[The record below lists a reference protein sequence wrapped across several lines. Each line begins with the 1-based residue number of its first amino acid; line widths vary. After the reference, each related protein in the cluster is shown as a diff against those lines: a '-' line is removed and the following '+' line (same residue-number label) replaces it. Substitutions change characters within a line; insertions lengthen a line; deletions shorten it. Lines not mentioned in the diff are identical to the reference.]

1 MPQAEIR
8 SAIIDRLNAEQQL
21 AVAHDDSPLL
31 IIAGAGTGKT
41 QTLVHR
47 VAHLIERG
55 TPPGKILLLTFTRR
69 AAAEMLR
76 RVDGLLGQIANRR
89 PAAAPTRPSHKIWGG
104 TFHAIATRLL
114 RMHGHAVG
122 LSPDFTILDRGDSED
137 LLNVMRTELGFHQLK
152 TRFPR
157 KATCMA
163 IYSYCVNT
171 QRPLNQV
178 LAEAFPWCGEYSDQL
193 KKLFQAYVDRKDMA
207 DVLDFDDLLLFW
219 RGLMK
224 NRDAAEMI
232 CSRFECVLVDEY
244 QDTNHLQAETLQLL
258 CPHGRGLTV
267 VGDDCQ
273 SIYSFRGATVRNILD
288 FPKQFDG
295 ATTVKLEQNYRST
308 VPILDVTNDVMTGA
322 ADQFSK
328 KLWSS
333 RNEGDRPH
341 LVTCESE
348 HEQTDEIIRQILEH
362 REGGLALRR
371 QAVLFRA
378 SFHSI
383 FLEAELARHNIPFVK
398 YGGMRFIETAHIKD
412 LLGFLRLAENP
423 KDIVAGSRV
432 LVLLPGIGPK
442 TAQRLLQQLV
452 EASGDFAAWRDV
464 TVPTACESRWLKLVK
479 LMVRISSS
487 KSANLPAQIHAVRKF
502 YEPLL
507 EKAYDNSETRLRDLE
522 QLEQLGTRFDS
533 RQSFLADIALDPP
546 AQTEDLAGPPRLD
559 DDYLILSTIHSAKGL
574 EWDAVYVIHA
584 AEGNIPSDMSTKD
597 PAQIAEERRLFY
609 VALTRAKD
617 WLYIYFPQRYYQPRR
632 GQHGDSYNFA
642 QLTRFIPTAAKKKF
656 HCRTVYDAATE
667 ALAAKGEST
676 RRRIRES
683 SWS

>member
-1 MPQAEIR
+1 MAESEI
-8 SAIIDRLNAEQQL
+8 SDGLNAEQQL
-21 AVAHDDSPLL
+21 AVAHGDSPLL

-55 TPPGKILLLTFTRR
+55 THPGRVLLLTFTRR

-76 RVDGLLGQIANRR
+76 RVDGLLSQMGNRPR
-89 PAAAPTRPSHKIWGG
+89 AGTPARPSHKVWGG

-114 RMHGHAVG
+114 RMHGQAVG

-157 KATCMA
+157 KGTCMA

-171 QRPLNQV
+171 QRPLAKV
-178 LAEAFPWCGEYSDQL
+178 LHEAFPWCEEYVDQL
-193 KKLFQAYVDRKDMA
+193 MKLFQAYVDRKDA
-207 DVLDFDDLLLFW
+207 AAVLDYDDLLLFW

-224 NRDAAEMI
+224 DGEAAEAI
-232 CSRFECVLVDEY
+232 SNRFECVLVDEY

-258 CPHGRGLTV
+258 CPEGRGLTV

-273 SIYSFRGATVRNILD
+273 SIYAFRGATVRNILE
-288 FPKQFDG
+288 FPNQCNG

-308 VPILDVTNDVMTGA
+308 VPILNVTNDVMAGA
-322 ADQFSK
+322 TDQFSK
-328 KLWSS
+328 SLWSS
-333 RNEGDRPH
+333 RDEGDRPH

-348 HEQTDEIIRQILEH
+348 HEQTDEVIRQVLEH
-362 REGGLALRR
+362 REAGISLRQ

-378 SFHSI
+378 SYHSI

-398 YGGMRFIETAHIKD
+398 YGGLKFIETAHVKD

-423 KDIVAGSRV
+423 RDIVAGSRV

-442 TAQRLLQQLV
+442 TAQRLLEQLA
-452 EASGDFAAWRDV
+452 ESGGDFSDWRD
-464 TVPTACESRWLKLVK
+464 TNVPTACENQWPKLVK
-479 LMVRISSS
+479 LLSRISG
-487 KSANLPAQIHAVRKF
+487 ATTAELPAQIHAIRDF

-507 EKAYDNSETRLRDLE
+507 EKAYDNSEARLRDLE
-522 QLEQLGTRFDS
+522 QLEQLATRFDS
-533 RQSFLADIALDPP
+533 RQSFLSEIALDPP
-546 AQTEDLAGPPRLD
+546 AQTEDLAGPPHLD
-559 DDYLILSTIHSAKGL
+559 EDYLILSTIHSAKGL

-584 AEGNIPSDMSTKD
+584 ADGNIPSDMSTKD
-597 PAQIAEERRLFY
+597 PDQIAEERRLFY

-617 WLYIYFPQRYYQPRR
+617 WLYVFFPQRCYQPRR
-632 GQHGDSYNFA
+632 GQFSGAYNFA
-642 QLTRFIPTAAKKKF
+642 QLTRFIPTAAKDNF
-656 HCRTVYDAATE
+656 HCRTILDATME
-667 ALAAKGEST
+667 QLAAKGDSA